1 MFSPRYDYPFHEY
14 HPVKFSLIEDP
25 DFGMVNLGSE
35 QDDIEDELIKLND
48 LGRIVI
54 SQESLLV
61 HFPTFGTYWEE
72 IIRSPAGGFRLDFLL
87 REIQRIGL
95 NAEKA
100 LGEEFMGEYAITCS
114 NGNSDLKLV
123 GNHLY
128 VELQH

>member
-1 MFSPRYDYPFHEY
+1 MFSSRYDYPFHEY
-14 HPVKFSLIEDP
+14 HPIKFSLKEDP

-48 LGRIVI
+48 LERIVI
-54 SQESLLV
+54 SHESVLI
-61 HFPTFGTYWEE
+61 HFPVFDSYWEE
-72 IIRSPAGGFRLDFLL
+72 IVRSKSGFRLDFLL
-87 REIQRIGL
+87 REIQGVGL

-100 LGEEFMGEYAITCS
+100 LGEEFMGEYAITS
-114 NGNSDLKLV
+114 SGNVSDLKLV